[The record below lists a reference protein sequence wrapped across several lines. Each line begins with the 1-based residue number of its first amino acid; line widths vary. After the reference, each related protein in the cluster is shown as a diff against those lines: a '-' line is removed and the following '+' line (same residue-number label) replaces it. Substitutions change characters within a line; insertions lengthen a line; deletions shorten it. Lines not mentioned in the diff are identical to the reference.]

1 MDIAGIRHG
10 AKGGF
15 ASRHKIISVHSKR
28 ANIHIVC
35 ESFQTCFL
43 IKTRLINVGNVLPR
57 YLYNYLNCF

>member
-35 ESFQTCFL
+35 ESSNLLFNQNT
-43 IKTRLINVGNVLPR
+43 TN
-57 YLYNYLNCF
+57 

>member
-28 ANIHIVC
+28 ANIHVVC
-35 ESFQTCFL
+35 ESSNLLFNQNT
-43 IKTRLINVGNVLPR
+43 TN
-57 YLYNYLNCF
+57 